1 MTVQEEL
8 FALQDREYADFQ
20 SRLVPTVSRQ
30 TFIGVRV
37 PQLRKLA
44 KRMGKVR
51 EKQMQEQ
58 RQDFMQALPHSYYDE
73 NMLHSLLIS
82 EINDFDA
89 CISAVDAFLPYIDNW
104 AVCDIL
110 SPRIFKKEHGRL
122 LAEIPR
128 WIGSD
133 QTYTCRFGIEM
144 LMTHFLEEDF
154 EPRYLELPAQV
165 HLDEYY
171 VRMMVAWFF
180 ATALAKQWKATIP
193 YLENHKLG
201 IWTHNKTIQK
211 ACESYRITADQKEY
225 LKGLRLGK
233 VAGAFDRG

>member
-58 RQDFMQALPHSYYDE
+58 REDFMQALPHSYYDE
-73 NMLHSLLIS
+73 NMLHSLLVS
-82 EINDFDA
+82 EISNFDT
-89 CISAVDAFLPYIDNW
+89 CISALDAFLPYVDNW

-110 SPRIFKKEHGRL
+110 SPGVFKKEHERL

-133 QTYTCRFGIEM
+133 QT
-144 LMTHFLEEDF
+144 
-154 EPRYLELPAQV
+154 
-165 HLDEYY
+165 
-171 VRMMVAWFF
+171 
-180 ATALAKQWKATIP
+180 
-193 YLENHKLG
+193 
-201 IWTHNKTIQK
+201 
-211 ACESYRITADQKEY
+211 
-225 LKGLRLGK
+225 
-233 VAGAFDRG
+233 